1 MHGCGMKIDQFDV
14 SRVALYIAL
23 VVIVITLR
31 WWAELFG
38 NRELTIRS
46 FGFALQVMGFGW
58 ILFDV
63 SAAARKHK
71 IPSLFSKLF
80 SKLKSML
87 TRNRP
92 IITGSGGVS
101 IGGAVV
107 KGAGDV
113 AYPANPTL
121 EERVRYIEQA
131 QEAIK
136 RDLSDLRQETQEAS
150 SILSSRFE
158 QATRELS
165 EELQKIQA
173 DIREAAAGVIHLE
186 VVSVWLFGVGSILS
200 TFSKEISDSVF
211 LFG

>member
-1 MHGCGMKIDQFDV
+1 MHGYGMKIDQLYSF
-14 SRVALYIAL
+14 RVALCAAL
-23 VVIVITLR
+23 VLIVITLP

-71 IPSLFSKLF
+71 IPTLFSELK
-80 SKLKSML
+80 SKL
-87 TRNRP
+87 TPNRST
-92 IITGSGGVS
+92 ISGSAAVS

-136 RDLSDLRQETQEAS
+136 RNLSDLRQETQEAS

-173 DIREAAAGVIHLE
+173 GIREAAAGVIHLE

>member
-1 MHGCGMKIDQFDV
+1 MYEYGMKFDQLYGF
-14 SRVALYIAL
+14 RVALCAAL
-23 VVIVITLR
+23 VLIVITLR
-31 WWAELFG
+31 WWSELFG

-46 FGFALQVMGFGW
+46 FGFALQVIGFGW

-71 IPSLFSKLF
+71 IPTLFSELK
-80 SKLKSML
+80 SKL
-87 TRNRP
+87 TPNRST
-92 IITGSGGVS
+92 ISGSGAVS

>member
-1 MHGCGMKIDQFDV
+1 MHGCGMKIDQFYV
-14 SRVALYIAL
+14 FRVALYAAL
-23 VVIVITLR
+23 VLIVITLR

-46 FGFALQVMGFGW
+46 FGFALQVIGFVW

-63 SAAARKHK
+63 SAAAQKHK
-71 IPSLFSKLF
+71 IPSLFSKLK
-80 SKLKSML
+80 SKL
-87 TRNRP
+87 TPNRST
-92 IITGSGGVS
+92 ISASVAVG

-107 KGAGDV
+107 AATGHVG
-113 AYPANPTL
+113 YPANSTL
-121 EERVRYIEQA
+121 EDRVRYIEQA

-136 RDLSDLRQETQEAS
+136 RDLSDLRHETREAS
-150 SILSSRFE
+150 SILSSRLE

-173 DIREAAAGVIHLE
+173 DIREAASGVIHLE